1 MLWVGFLLV
10 NDIRIDPKI
19 TEAVIHGKYSANGKK
34 GDRWKEY
41 ASGGLLIYSIS

>member
-10 NDIRIDPKI
+10 NDIFIDSKKLKQLHM
-19 TEAVIHGKYSANGKK
+19 EKYCANGKK

-41 ASGGLLIYSIS
+41 ANGGQLIYNGS